1 MNERYDWIVRIYDSF
16 GNQKTQFVI
25 KDTYLRDAEE
35 KALNSMSVRV
45 SHDWSIRKLKPSEKT
60 EMESVEISFSG
71 TLTVSKKFLE
81 TSKVGDLILID
92 DLGEV
97 IQNADTVEAE
107 AVIRCNETESRAIYN
122 NLIH

>member
-1 MNERYDWIVRIYDSF
+1 MIADWKVTTYDSF
-16 GNQKTQFVI
+16 ENQTDSWVI
-25 KDTYLRDAEE
+25 KNRTFREADKEAISSPE
-35 KALNSMSVRV
+35 VRNC
-45 SHDWSIRKLKPSEKT
+45 HDWSIRKLKPSEKT

-81 TSKVGDLILID
+81 SSKVGDLIILD

-107 AVIRCNETESRAIYN
+107 AVIKHNGTESRAIYN
-122 NLIH
+122 NLIY

>member
-1 MNERYDWIVRIYDSF
+1 MNERYDWIVRTFDSF

-25 KDTYLRDAEE
+25 EGTYLRDAEE
-35 KALNSMSVRV
+35 KALNSKSVRE
-45 SHDWSIRKLKPSEKT
+45 SHDWSIRKLKPSEKA

-81 TSKVGDLILID
+81 TSKIGDLILLD

-107 AVIRCNETESRAIYN
+107 AVIKHDGTENRAIYN
-122 NLIH
+122 NLIY